1 MDVYDLDFSIANFV
15 SGGLKKHVEEN
26 KKATFPSCGC
36 GRLENDDNNLAD
48 DEFCE
53 KVNQW
58 NVRLETL
65 ALKFEK
71 LSREYDRFDQKE
83 IDQAF
88 EELKRMFSKLWI

>member
-15 SGGLKKHVEEN
+15 SSGLKKHVEEN

-36 GRLENDDNNLAD
+36 GRLENDDNNLVD

-53 KVNQW
+53 KVKQW
-58 NVRLETL
+58 HMRLERI
-65 ALKFEK
+65 AAKFEK
-71 LSREYDRFDQKE
+71 LANGYDRSEQKE

-88 EELKRMFSKLWI
+88 DELKRVFSKLWI

>member
-15 SGGLKKHVEEN
+15 SSGLKKYVEEN

-58 NVRLETL
+58 NVRLERI
-65 ALKFEK
+65 AAKFEK
-71 LSREYDRFDQKE
+71 LANGYDCSEQKE

-88 EELKRMFSKLWI
+88 DELKRVFSKLWI